1 MILCIDWQGDRG
13 SCLSENSGPAR
24 GFGYTVSGALLIQV
38 YGIFCHNSGIKYI
51 VFSGF

>member
-1 MILCIDWQGDRG
+1 MRSVDF
-13 SCLSENSGPAR
+13 SSGPAR

-51 VFSGF
+51 VFLDFRY